1 MRDLIRK
8 VLREFHQPI
17 LVYEIK
23 LGNKLLNERDEF
35 VRVLHRNGDD
45 ILLYKNTHSLTG
57 VDTKSNY
64 ARVSIEEINES
75 IRNVESEFIEFIKE
89 RVLDCGSKSCG
100 INFIDFGGGFDYQCW
115 LDKRPNGN
123 IRVIINTSIYHPKKL
138 FNSDNSPTMVISQSG
153 SISYR
158 YF

>member
-8 VLREFHQPI
+8 VLREFTEPI

-23 LGNKLLNERDEF
+23 IGNKLLNEQDEF

-45 ILLYKNTHSLTG
+45 ILLYKNTHSKIALG
-57 VDTKSNY
+57 LKSNY
-64 ARVSIEEINES
+64 SRVSIEEINES
-75 IRNVESEFIEFIKE
+75 ITNVESEFIEFIKE
-89 RVLDCGSKSCG
+89 RVLDCGSDSCS
-100 INFIDFGGGFDYQCW
+100 INVIDFGGGFDYQCW

-138 FNSDNSPTMVISQSG
+138 FNSDRSPTMVISQSG

>member
-8 VLREFHQPI
+8 TLREYHQPV

-35 VRVLHRNGDD
+35 VRVLYRNGDD

-57 VDTKSNY
+57 VNTKSNY
-64 ARVSIEEINES
+64 ARVSIEEIDES
-75 IRNVESEFIEFIKE
+75 IRNVETEFIDFIKE
-89 RVLDCGSKSCG
+89 RIMDCDKDNCG
-100 INFIDFGGGFDYQCW
+100 INVIDFGGGFDYQCW
-115 LDKRPNGN
+115 LDKKSNGN
-123 IRVIINTSIYHPKKL
+123 IGVIINTSIYHPKKL
-138 FNSDNSPTMVISQSG
+138 YNSDKSPTMVISQSG
-153 SISYR
+153 SVKYR